1 MKATYHHWNPCHKT
15 PKKKK
20 SYLSVGALGLGDRR
34 LCVSWAQG
42 PSRGLKTIRGGV
54 NTIKGTHANG

>member
-1 MKATYHHWNPCHKT
+1 MHVCIYI
-15 PKKKK
+15 
-20 SYLSVGALGLGDRR
+20 YIYIVGALGLGDCR

-42 PSRGLKTIRGGV
+42 PSQGLKTIRGGV